1 MSGDWDYIIIGAG
14 SAGCVLANRL
24 SENPRDRV
32 LLLEAGGANRH
43 PFISMPAGFIKTIND
58 PRFNWCFKT
67 EPAESVNGRAI
78 HFPRGRGLGGSSA
91 INGHL
96 WVRGQP
102 QDYDRWAQLGNRGWS
117 WADVEPVFRRIEDR
131 HTGDPEFRGQGGPQ
145 HVSDIHERHPIAEAF
160 IKGAQELG
168 LPFNPDY
175 NGAGQEGVG
184 WYQRSIRNGRRWH
197 AGEGWLKP
205 AMKRPNLRV
214 LTGADVLGL
223 TFEGPRVTGVRY
235 RHRGA
240 EQTARAGGE
249 TILSA
254 GAVASPQLLQLSGI
268 GAPDLLSAHGIEV
281 RHDLPGVGEGF
292 QDHYALRVVDRV
304 TKPITLNER
313 ARGLKLGLEV
323 ARWFVDGK
331 GLLGFSPAHVAAFV
345 RSEPQRDLPD
355 IQFVFT
361 PGSYSDGVTGKLHDF
376 PGMTAGCWQLR
387 PESKGYVRI
396 RSADPAEAPVIQPNY
411 LQAEEDQRAAI
422 AGIRWCRKLLRTGA
436 LAAYRDDEVLPGP
449 ELQTDDEILGYA
461 RERGAGVYHA
471 VSSCRMGTDPMAVVD
486 ERLRLRGLDG
496 LRVVDASVMPAMPS
510 ANTNA
515 ATLMIADRGADLILE
530 DG

>member
-184 WYQRSIRNGRRWH
+184 WYQRSIRNGRR
-197 AGEGWLKP
+197 
-205 AMKRPNLRV
+205 
-214 LTGADVLGL
+214 
-223 TFEGPRVTGVRY
+223 
-235 RHRGA
+235 
-240 EQTARAGGE
+240 
-249 TILSA
+249 
-254 GAVASPQLLQLSGI
+254 
-268 GAPDLLSAHGIEV
+268 
-281 RHDLPGVGEGF
+281 
-292 QDHYALRVVDRV
+292 
-304 TKPITLNER
+304 
-313 ARGLKLGLEV
+313 
-323 ARWFVDGK
+323 
-331 GLLGFSPAHVAAFV
+331 
-345 RSEPQRDLPD
+345 
-355 IQFVFT
+355 
-361 PGSYSDGVTGKLHDF
+361 
-376 PGMTAGCWQLR
+376 
-387 PESKGYVRI
+387 
-396 RSADPAEAPVIQPNY
+396 
-411 LQAEEDQRAAI
+411 
-422 AGIRWCRKLLRTGA
+422 
-436 LAAYRDDEVLPGP
+436 
-449 ELQTDDEILGYA
+449 
-461 RERGAGVYHA
+461 
-471 VSSCRMGTDPMAVVD
+471 
-486 ERLRLRGLDG
+486 
-496 LRVVDASVMPAMPS
+496 
-510 ANTNA
+510 
-515 ATLMIADRGADLILE
+515 
-530 DG
+530 